1 MTIKKIM
8 SRDVE
13 IKNLHLIHKQI
24 TISNLKKFDGFF
36 LDALFHATEDLTFI
50 SSSGKKITLN
60 ELQSLDSFMFEN
72 KEFSVR
78 FDDASEN
85 MIQQIF
91 EQSIKTQSQMN
102 DFGTN

>member
-1 MTIKKIM
+1 M
-8 SRDVE
+8 SVV
-13 IKNLHLIHKQI
+13 NNS
-24 TISNLKKFDGFF
+24 ISGPVINATLSLYADIIFDGFF

-78 FDDASEN
+78 FDDESEN

-91 EQSIKTQSQMN
+91 EQSIKTQSQMIDSGFN
-102 DFGTN
+102 

>member
-1 MTIKKIM
+1 MRIKKIM
-8 SRDVE
+8 SQDVE
-13 IKNLHLIHKQI
+13 IKNLHLVHKQI

-36 LDALFHATEDLTFI
+36 LDALFHATEALTFI
-50 SSSGKKITLN
+50 SNSGKEISLN

-78 FDDASEN
+78 FDDESEN

-91 EQSIKTQSQMN
+91 EQSIRTQSQMN
-102 DFGTN
+102 DFGIN

>member
-1 MTIKKIM
+1 MVIKKIM
-8 SRDVE
+8 SQDVE
-13 IKNLHLIHKQI
+13 IKNLHLVHKQI

-36 LDALFHATEDLTFI
+36 LDALFHATEALIFI
-50 SSSGKKITLN
+50 SNSGKEISLN

-78 FDDASEN
+78 FDDESEN

-91 EQSIKTQSQMN
+91 EQSIKTQSQMT
-102 DFGTN
+102 DFGIN